1 MQGKTIVVVEDE
13 DAQREPLVNA
23 LARRGFH
30 AVGAA
35 TAAEARR
42 VIGELGEKTDVLV
55 LDVVLEDADE
65 PDTTGPDIAIE
76 SSARHPHWMPEHL
89 FLTVHDKDANNYKLA
104 MRLGAAALLGKDSV
118 GLDGVV
124 QHIRA
129 LALKRALRVERAR
142 VVERL
147 SSISESSKSLS
158 HAVGKFC
165 REMLADELD
174 ACLGVP
180 YVLLLTDERG
190 TRNAATNTYLPLGY
204 GAPYAAAQIMAH
216 GINSIS
222 PPYVISEH
230 DLKGLPAPANEAER
244 QVLDRLAGTSL
255 VPLAGLKNFRL
266 SLALLLPR
274 PGEVKYDED
283 SRLLASLLTQYVRP
297 AVVEHFLGILIHL
310 STQKRARLKSISD
323 LFLSLGQDQ
332 QRVID
337 EGVDAQ
343 DLRAESDTH
352 HKLAAMADDLWRTG
366 AILSSA
372 WSRPLT
378 DAAPSFEMSELIQ
391 SVSFDSR
398 QSPPAGGLDFAIEG
412 TCHVRAIRE
421 EMRVVVKRLLQWLV
435 HRGAET
441 PLGARPRV
449 HVRCAELEDG
459 PLIVFEDGSRR
470 LPAELRARLF
480 EPFATL
486 VPATTGVGEGGPGL
500 SLPLYLAKV
509 LVEEKYGGSL
519 EDATDEMDGEVGH
532 RLVMRFGPA
541 RADPESPGP
550 GAAF

>member
-1 MQGKTIVVVEDE
+1 MQGKTIVVVEDRDE
-13 DAQREPLVNA
+13 QREPLVNA

-30 AVGAA
+30 AVGTA

-42 VIGELGEKTDVLV
+42 VIGDLGEKTDVLV
-55 LDVVLEDADE
+55 LDIKLDDPDE
-65 PDTTGPDIAIE
+65 PDTTGPDIALE
-76 SSARHPHWMPEHL
+76 SRREHPDWVPEHL
-89 FLTVHDKDANNYKLA
+89 FLTVHDEVADNYKLA
-104 MRLGAAALLGKDSV
+104 LRLGAAAFLGKDKV
-118 GLDGVV
+118 DLNNVV
-124 QHIRA
+124 QHVRA
-129 LALKRALRVERAR
+129 LALKRALRVERSR

-165 REMLADELD
+165 REMLAGELD
-174 ACLGVP
+174 VCLGVP

-190 TRNAATNTYLPLGY
+190 TRNAATNTELPLGY
-204 GAPYAAAQIMAH
+204 SSPYDAAQVMAH
-216 GINSIS
+216 GINNIS

-230 DLKGLPAPANEAER
+230 DLTRLPAPANEAEA
-244 QVLDRLAGTSL
+244 QVLQRLAGASL

-266 SLALLLPR
+266 SLVLLPPR
-274 PGEVKYDED
+274 PGEVTYRED
-283 SRLLASLLTQYVRP
+283 LRLLASLLTQYVRP

-337 EGVDAQ
+337 EGVAAQ

-352 HKLAAMADDLWRTG
+352 RKLAAMADDLWRTG
-366 AILSSA
+366 AILGSA
-372 WSRPLT
+372 WNRPLT
-378 DAAPSFEMSELIQ
+378 DASPRFEMSDLIR
-391 SVSFDSR
+391 SVSLESW
-398 QSPPAGGLDFAIEG
+398 QEPPADGLDFAVEG

-421 EMRVVVKRLLQWLV
+421 EMRVAVKRLLQWMV

-441 PLGARPRV
+441 PPGARPRV

-480 EPFATL
+480 EPFATSI
-486 VPATTGVGEGGPGL
+486 ATTAEAGGSGPGL

-509 LVEEKYGGSL
+509 LVEEKYGGCL
-519 EDATDEMDGEVGH
+519 EDETDEMDGEVGH

-541 RADPESPGP
+541 RAEPESMGA